1 MCHVLGHR
9 ELFRSNLQ
17 PEASRESL
25 HTNTTP
31 QPCPLTADARN
42 YAHIRTQLL
51 DTQGYPNTMA
61 LKAQAESNT
70 ATPQSAD
77 EARRTFGGDLSPEMR
92 KRLQDQEKEFQAWR
106 RSGAGG
112 TDGSWNT
119 WVELKRRENL
129 NCAARGYPEAG
140 GATGGEKQVKREK

>member
-1 MCHVLGHR
+1 
-9 ELFRSNLQ
+9 
-17 PEASRESL
+17 
-25 HTNTTP
+25 
-31 QPCPLTADARN
+31 
-42 YAHIRTQLL
+42 
-51 DTQGYPNTMA
+51 MA

-92 KRLQDQEKEFQAWR
+92 ERLQDQEKEFQAWR

-119 WVELKRRENL
+119 WVALKSRESRNS
-129 NCAARGYPEAG
+129 ATRGYTETR